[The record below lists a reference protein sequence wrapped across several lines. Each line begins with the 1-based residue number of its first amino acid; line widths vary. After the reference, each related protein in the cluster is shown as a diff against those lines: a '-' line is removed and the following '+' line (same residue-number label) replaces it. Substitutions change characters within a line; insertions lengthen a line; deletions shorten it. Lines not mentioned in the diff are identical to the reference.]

1 MGWGSNCTDKA
12 DARCPW
18 CRSTM
23 IDDRDSWPTTH
34 MLSRCRNRTLWNR
47 FKFWWAR

>member
-34 MLSRCRNRTLWNR
+34 MLYRCRNRTLWNR
-47 FKFWWAR
+47 FKFWWSH